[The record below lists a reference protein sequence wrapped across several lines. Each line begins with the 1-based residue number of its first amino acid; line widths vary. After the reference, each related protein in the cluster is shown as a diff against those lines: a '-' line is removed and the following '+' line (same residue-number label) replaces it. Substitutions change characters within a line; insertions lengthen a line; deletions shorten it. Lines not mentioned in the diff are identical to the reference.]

1 MKPRSKSACGSRR
14 SINSSTSI
22 ESHQRQPTVHFKLPS
37 PHKDQ
42 HDSPS
47 KKINGPKIVNM
58 DCDSKTVNIN
68 NNIESSANSNSN
80 ADFVTSRMNT
90 QQQRKLFFMQANA
103 IQNNFNQNKP
113 PSGKRSYTI
122 INTELHTNEM

>member
-1 MKPRSKSACGSRR
+1 M
-14 SINSSTSI
+14 NS
-22 ESHQRQPTVHFKLPS
+22 
-37 PHKDQ
+37 
-42 HDSPS
+42 
-47 KKINGPKIVNM
+47 PKIVNVAVA
-58 DCDSKTVNIN
+58 SKADNSNN
-68 NNIESSANSNSN
+68 NNIESCANSNSNSN

-90 QQQRKLFFMQANA
+90 QQQRKLFFMQTNA

>member
-1 MKPRSKSACGSRR
+1 MA
-14 SINSSTSI
+14 
-22 ESHQRQPTVHFKLPS
+22 V
-37 PHKDQ
+37 
-42 HDSPS
+42 DSQ
-47 KKINGPKIVNM
+47 
-58 DCDSKTVNIN
+58 TVNSN

-90 QQQRKLFFMQANA
+90 QQQRKLFFMQENA